1 MSKPVASVCCILL
14 GLILIGCRAQSGLD
28 KVIVS
33 GKVSYDGQPVEN
45 GQIYFYPTEGTKG
58 PVSGAPIKDGAYV
71 ARAKDGVP
79 VGNHLV
85 KIEGYRSRDA
95 SRDGDM
101 LTGAASGGAP
111 VQYIPPKYNRSTELV
126 VTIPGVSRKFTKDY
140 ELGP

>member
-1 MSKPVASVCCILL
+1 M
-14 GLILIGCRAQSGLD
+14 
-28 KVIVS
+28 
-33 GKVSYDGQPVEN
+33 EN

-79 VGNHLV
+79 VGSHLV
-85 KIEGYRSRDA
+85 KIEGYRSPDA

-101 LTGAASGGAP
+101 LTRAASGGAP
-111 VQYIPPKYNRSTELV
+111 VQYIPAKYNRSTELEV
-126 VTIPGVSRKFTKDY
+126 KIPGGTRKFTKDY

>member
-1 MSKPVASVCCILL
+1 M
-14 GLILIGCRAQSGLD
+14 
-28 KVIVS
+28 
-33 GKVSYDGQPVEN
+33 DGATPRQPVEN

-79 VGNHLV
+79 VGSHLV
-85 KIEGYRSRDA
+85 KIEGYRSPDA

-101 LTGAASGGAP
+101 LTRAASGGAP
-111 VQYIPPKYNRSTELV
+111 VQYIPAKYNRSTELEV
-126 VTIPGVSRKFTKDY
+126 KIPGGTRKFTKDY